1 MKKKYIIG
9 IVIIIIVILLIAIFE
24 NNDKH
29 ITSYVIKDKKNSYY
43 IREYYEKDN
52 YYFIVRDNDKNRYSF
67 SLNSNVK
74 DKNTVIKKI
83 KKYIN
88 GELKCLYPIYVDNIK
103 SDLHCIKNNK
113 NYNVNY
119 LKQENDEDYL
129 KILELVNK
137 DKLNT
142 LGNYKNG
149 TASSYKNLKVY
160 KKNLL
165 DDYYFTMW
173 NYNGINVFNNK
184 KIKAVKLLDYD
195 QYDNKL
201 GILLNNYYVYI
212 DTMNRSKNIEFKYY
226 NLLKDDI
233 DSYIDNNKKH
243 NISIN
248 VYFNGVDGDLLYFT
262 DKKGKLQYTFDINK
276 KVVKKITDGVDSYV
290 VIRNGEKDYLNKSV
304 FLEKEQYF
312 NNSVSNKKISKLYD
326 CSDIREVGNYYYAYS
341 SNGDFYRIHKLDITN
356 GELLFNFDE
365 ISTYKINN
373 LDVLLVVE
381 DTLFMYNEKVGLIP
395 IVINEELKYN
405 YENICDFWKK

>member
-1 MKKKYIIG
+1 M
-9 IVIIIIVILLIAIFE
+9 
-24 NNDKH
+24 
-29 ITSYVIKDKKNSYY
+29 
-43 IREYYEKDN
+43 
-52 YYFIVRDNDKNRYSF
+52 
-67 SLNSNVK
+67 
-74 DKNTVIKKI
+74 
-83 KKYIN
+83 
-88 GELKCLYPIYVDNIK
+88 
-103 SDLHCIKNNK
+103 
-113 NYNVNY
+113 
-119 LKQENDEDYL
+119 
-129 KILELVNK
+129 
-137 DKLNT
+137 
-142 LGNYKNG
+142 
-149 TASSYKNLKVY
+149 
-160 KKNLL
+160 
-165 DDYYFTMW
+165 
-173 NYNGINVFNNK
+173 
-184 KIKAVKLLDYD
+184 
-195 QYDNKL
+195 
-201 GILLNNYYVYI
+201 
-212 DTMNRSKNIEFKYY
+212 
-226 NLLKDDI
+226 
-233 DSYIDNNKKH
+233 
-243 NISIN
+243 
-248 VYFNGVDGDLLYFT
+248 YFT